1 MRSRLAGILQII
13 IQGLNVGRIGSF
25 YHFLVN
31 LFVETAIFNPK
42 IMLCPILKQG
52 IACIAANL

>member
-1 MRSRLAGILQII
+1 MRFKLSEILQII
-13 IQGLNVGRIGSF
+13 IQGLNVGWIGSF

-52 IACIAANL
+52 IAFIAANR